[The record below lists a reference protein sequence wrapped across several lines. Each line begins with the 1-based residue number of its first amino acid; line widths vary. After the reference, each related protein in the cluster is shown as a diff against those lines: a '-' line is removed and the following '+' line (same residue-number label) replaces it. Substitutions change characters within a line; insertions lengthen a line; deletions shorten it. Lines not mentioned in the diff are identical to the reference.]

1 MFRIDS
7 DGATNDNKFTEGN
20 PVQSIPAT
28 VVSADWLNDTVQEE
42 LCRVVEYAGLTLD
55 KQDNTQLLAA
65 LRILIEQNLITMPL
79 GKIEILDQYA
89 APSAVNPRLSLL
101 ADQEITTSNWSL
113 LVPYLRGKKI
123 TYLPG
128 TGSEKSA
135 FDITSYTRAT
145 NSVTVTFANATAENK
160 ILAALAEDNL
170 VNGSFTNWMTIT
182 VPLFADVPAGTY
194 AITALDTVNRT
205 ISFNQTG
212 ANVTNSVTTTGEFY
226 LHRVADSEPSPTTK
240 ARVRAVN
247 ARSLISIND
256 SDSEVIGGLRRRD
269 RFQKWQLG
277 GTVSSTYYG
286 YLIGEQSAS
295 SAGTQNNNGY
305 PAFVTSGQGNSAMIT
320 ALSDGTNGTPRTGK
334 TTDPRGFGI
343 YLCMWGGTYTP

>member
-42 LCRVVEYAGLTLD
+42 LCRVVEYAGLTLN

-65 LRILIEQNLITMPL
+65 LRILIEQNSITMPL

-89 APSAVNPRLSLL
+89 APSVGNPRLSLL
-101 ADQEITTSNWSL
+101 ADQEITTANWSL

-128 TGSEKSA
+128 TGSEKSS
-135 FDITSYTRAT
+135 FDITSYTRAA
-145 NSVTVTFANATAENK
+145 NVVTVTFANTTAENK
-160 ILAALAEDNL
+160 ILQALAEDNL
-170 VNGSFTNWMTIT
+170 VHGSFTNWMTIT

-194 AITALDTVNRT
+194 GITAINTVNRT

-226 LHRVADSEPSPTTK
+226 LHRVADTEASPTTK

-256 SDSEVIGGLRRRD
+256 SDAEVIGGLRRRD
-269 RFQKWQLG
+269 RFQGHRHLSPPGNNLYGADAAGTSMWSSG
-277 GTVSSTYYG
+277 GSG
-286 YLIGEQSAS
+286 GSAS
-295 SAGTQNNNGY
+295 TTGD
-305 PAFVTSGQGNSAMIT
+305 VTT
-320 ALSDGTNGTPRTGK
+320 DTVNGTPRTGK
-334 TTDPRGFGI
+334 TTDPRGFGV

>member
-65 LRILIEQNLITMPL
+65 LRILIEQNSITMPL

-89 APSAVNPRLSLL
+89 APSVGNPRLSLL
-101 ADQEITTSNWSL
+101 ADQEITTANWSL

-135 FDITSYTRAT
+135 FDITTYTRAT
-145 NSVTVTFANATAENK
+145 NVVTVTFANTTAENK

-170 VNGSFTNWMTIT
+170 VHGSFTNWMTIT
-182 VPLFADVPAGTY
+182 VPLMGDVAAGTY
-194 AITALDTVNRT
+194 GITAIDTVNRT

-212 ANVTNSVTTTGEFY
+212 ANVTNAVTSTGEFY
-226 LHRVADSEPSPTTK
+226 LHRVADTEAAPTTK

-269 RFQKWQLG
+269 RFQGFQMNVYREQLT
-277 GTVSSTYYG
+277 GTDIGMAGLSQFTDGTIDANEIYG
-286 YLIGEQSAS
+286 YARNFS
-295 SAGTQNNNGY
+295 T
-305 PAFVTSGQGNSAMIT
+305 
-320 ALSDGTNGTPRTGK
+320 DGTNGTPRTGK
-334 TTDPRGFGI
+334 TTDPRGFGV